1 MSFKE
6 IENSR
11 GERGHPC
18 FTLKDGWIVADLSP
32 SNSIIQVF
40 EDGQHVDGH
49 LVLTKVI
56 PHFALV
62 FSNKQMAP
70 FSMKAVYSRDEPLCI
85 FCAAS
90 LRYRR
95 MNSGCSVLLPG

>member
-1 MSFKE
+1 VNTQLVYIKPAVSALCAPSVTLSMSFKE

-49 LVLTKVI
+49 LVL
-56 PHFALV
+56 
-62 FSNKQMAP
+62 Q
-70 FSMKAVYSRDEPLCI
+70 R
-85 FCAAS
+85 
-90 LRYRR
+90 
-95 MNSGCSVLLPG
+95 